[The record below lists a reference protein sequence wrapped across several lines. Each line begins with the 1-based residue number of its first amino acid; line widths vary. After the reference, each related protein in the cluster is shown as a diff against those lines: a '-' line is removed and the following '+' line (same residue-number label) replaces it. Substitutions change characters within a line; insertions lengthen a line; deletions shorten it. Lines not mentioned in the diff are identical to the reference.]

1 MKQNVNGKVES
12 FFGDVIKLNG
22 LEIKCNDK
30 VVAAYGKF
38 FNLHDD
44 VTATVEDGIVTF
56 VKKGGGADGG
66 YKRDAYKPTQSEERI
81 HASAQ
86 KDKQITYLNLLNR
99 ATEMVIACKSKDAT
113 KDSLCTDALTLAD
126 LMFAQVQD
134 RFHKMEFKGV
144 FPGQ

>member
-1 MKQNVNGKVES
+1 MKQSVNGKVES

-22 LEIKCNDK
+22 MEIKCAEK

-44 VTATVEDGIVTF
+44 VTATVEDGVVTF
-56 VKKGGGADGG
+56 VKKGGSSGG

-134 RFHKMEFKGV
+134 RFHKMEFQGTHQ
-144 FPGQ
+144 GQ

>member
-1 MKQNVNGKVES
+1 MMKQSVNGKVES

-22 LEIKCNDK
+22 MEIKCNEK

-44 VTATVEDGIVTF
+44 VTATVEDGVVTF
-56 VKKGGGADGG
+56 VKRGGASGG

-81 HASAQ
+81 HANAQ

-99 ATEMVIACKSKDAT
+99 ATEMVIATKGKDAT
-113 KDSLCTDALTLAD
+113 KDTLCTDALTLAD

-134 RFHKMEFKGV
+134 RFHKMEFQGTH
-144 FPGQ
+144 PGQ